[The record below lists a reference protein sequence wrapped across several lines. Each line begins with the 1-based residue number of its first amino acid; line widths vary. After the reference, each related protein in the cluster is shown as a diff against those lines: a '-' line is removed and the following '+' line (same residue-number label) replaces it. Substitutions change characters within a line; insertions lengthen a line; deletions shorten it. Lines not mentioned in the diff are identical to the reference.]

1 MNKSLKTPLNPTFE
15 WCKCVGLD
23 QGPVVQAMSCRC
35 GHREEGGGEGE
46 GKRLH
51 LGTGE
56 RERLVNNG
64 GVPADQD

>member
-1 MNKSLKTPLNPTFE
+1 M
-15 WCKCVGLD
+15 GLD

-56 RERLVNNG
+56 REISEQRRCSSRPRLEDVKKKF
-64 GVPADQD
+64 